1 MLTLILITITLSL
14 NPDSNRGADVGD
26 GSFLL
31 GVSRADIQG
40 QMSGYERLCQPRVG
54 RRNWGVGALT
64 GLVGSTGARS
74 RTVRNERRLIKFSRD
89 QTDRRYTTDAH
100 NAHSRLCRL
109 ARSTHKML
117 PTLDT
122 FSLSPRET
130 ACQKNKI
137 KKFLVELRETFNEA
151 LKKVRFSRFCV
162 LPGSAETLVM

>member
-117 PTLDT
+117 PPLDT
-122 FSLSPRET
+122 FSLSPREK

-137 KKFLVELRETFNEA
+137 KKFLVELRETFNTA
-151 LKKVRFSRFCV
+151 LKRCDFPVFVFYQVVQRH
-162 LPGSAETLVM
+162 